1 MQSHQKKSGVAVNNS
16 VKRQK
21 STSSNENNSV
31 YPENLT
37 LRMYV
42 RNTRAV
48 KTVRQ
53 KLTNIK

>member
-37 LRMYV
+37 LLKCMYV
-42 RNTRAV
+42 IPELS
-48 KTVRQ
+48 
-53 KLTNIK
+53 KL